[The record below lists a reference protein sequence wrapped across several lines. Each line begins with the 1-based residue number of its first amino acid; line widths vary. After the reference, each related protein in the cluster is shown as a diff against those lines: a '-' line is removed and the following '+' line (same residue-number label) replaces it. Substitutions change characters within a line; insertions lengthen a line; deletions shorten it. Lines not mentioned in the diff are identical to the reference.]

1 MIGHVSEEWSGCKNV
16 LSRGVDE
23 VGKADRLGVNGL
35 RGISITEMG
44 NRAWTQKEKSGLGG

>member
-35 RGISITEMG
+35 RGI
-44 NRAWTQKEKSGLGG
+44 RAWGTELGHKRRSQD